1 MSALGRGPAC
11 GAPFPL
17 SGSRAPSPRSRS
29 QPDVGSTDLGRRDLP
44 WLLGCSTAD
53 QCRWREWPVSE
64 WRGERSTS
72 PLHPSQPNLL
82 ELLLQ
87 FEDPATYLRAAD
99 PGLAAKRRDI
109 AASFAVPRG
118 YRDPIGFS
126 VPAGAAGADGLV
138 TGTGVLN
145 AGGEE
150 ALRCRAELA
159 EACAQ
164 GRAQMTLVI
173 EVSDPR
179 WGAHL
184 KPGMSWDSDAYDPD
198 FTETL

>member
-1 MSALGRGPAC
+1 M
-11 GAPFPL
+11 
-17 SGSRAPSPRSRS
+17 
-29 QPDVGSTDLGRRDLP
+29 
-44 WLLGCSTAD
+44 
-53 QCRWREWPVSE
+53 
-64 WRGERSTS
+64 
-72 PLHPSQPNLL
+72 
-82 ELLLQ
+82 
-87 FEDPATYLRAAD
+87 
-99 PGLAAKRRDI
+99 
-109 AASFAVPRG
+109 
-118 YRDPIGFS
+118 
-126 VPAGAAGADGLV
+126 